1 MIIQTSSV
9 LKPKWSEKYVISVS
23 RSQEASGNTFTSVV
37 DGEVE
42 QSILPYWKVISGKLI
57 TGHLK
62 KVELEIIK
70 IGKCNS
76 KSVICI

>member
-1 MIIQTSSV
+1 MNAFPSDEPVFYNIILQTSSV
-9 LKPKWSEKYVISVS
+9 VKPKWSEKYVISVS
-23 RSQEASGNTFTSVV
+23 LSQEASGNTFTSVV

-62 KVELEIIK
+62 KRNYI
-70 IGKCNS
+70 
-76 KSVICI
+76 